1 MALTNIQTR
10 ESALTD
16 VIVIL
21 SRLSNIDTREG
32 ALNNI
37 ELAESRLN
45 NITLVL

>member
-1 MALTNIQTR
+1 MALTNIQTG
-10 ESALTD
+10 ESALIG
-16 VIVIL
+16 VIFTL

-37 ELAESRLN
+37 ELAESKLN